1 MTAFTIAE
9 TIIHT
14 ATKLTTLKSRR
25 PYATGTGFFYD
36 VPIGTEGNANLLITN
51 KHVFE
56 GAEAM
61 TVTFHV
67 RKPDVNEP
75 SGEVITWEFDI
86 RPFMLTPHPDPEVDL
101 CCINI
106 AVPLQEMQHRTGK
119 RAFFCAAQRTNLPT
133 AAQWA
138 DFDAIEE
145 VMMVGCPNGIFDAA
159 NNIPIVRRGVTATS
173 LGRLYNG
180 KQQFMVDMACF
191 PGSSGSPVWMFDDDG
206 YRDRTTGK
214 WKEGAQRLALVG
226 VLFAGPVIAADGGIY
241 VASGSIPG
249 AAVEVR
255 TPMHLGYC
263 IRATQIASL
272 EDVFLK
278 ARAEGV
284 ARIKAAKK

>member
-1 MTAFTIAE
+1 MTSFTIAE

-14 ATKLTTLKSRR
+14 ATKLTTLKGRR
-25 PYATGTGFFYD
+25 PYAEGTGFFYD
-36 VPIGTEGNANLLITN
+36 VHVGPEGNANLLITN

-67 RKPDVNEP
+67 RSPTANEP
-75 SGEVITWEFDI
+75 TGEIIQWEFDI

-106 AVPLQEMQHRTGK
+106 AVPLQEMQKHTGK
-119 RAFFCAAQRTNLPT
+119 RAFFCAAGRANLPT
-133 AAQWA
+133 ADQWA
-138 DFDAIEE
+138 DFDAVEE

-173 LGRLYNG
+173 LTRLYNG
-180 KQQFMVDMACF
+180 RQQFMVDMACF

-206 YRDRTTGK
+206 YRDRKTGQ
-214 WKEGAQRLALVG
+214 WKEGAQRLFLVG
-226 VLFAGPVIAADGGIY
+226 VLYAGPVISADGGIH
-241 VASGSIPG
+241 VASGSVPG
-249 AAVEVR
+249 AMVEVR

-263 IRATQIASL
+263 VRATQIAAL

-278 ARAEGV
+278 VRAEAV
-284 ARIKAAKK
+284 ARMNAKK